1 MCRNIPGDAKLRVHP
16 PVGRP
21 AIHGIFKSL
30 MEEVG
35 VFTVQVNGT
44 LVMGQ
49 WLAFGSTGGCQEVRK
64 PVNSH

>member
-1 MCRNIPGDAKLRVHP
+1 M
-16 PVGRP
+16 GRP